1 MNAEFLEF
9 GGDLMEILKQFSN
22 LLEDWIPKEA
32 SIAVAMGNQY
42 VYYIAGKYDL
52 KIKEGQKIQA
62 R

>member
-1 MNAEFLEF
+1 
-9 GGDLMEILKQFSN
+9 MEILKQFSN

-42 VYYIAGKYDL
+42 VYYVAGKYDL